1 MKSKILFYIAV
12 GLAFLTVSCDSYL
25 DKEPDDMQTI
35 EGVFAKRSTT
45 EQYLA
50 NAYAYLPEQY
60 DAVCI
65 VPPMYGWPFVPASDE
80 AEWGAVRVYAFMQNG
95 TLSASN
101 PSLNFWTPLYR
112 GIRETN
118 VFLEHVGECKELED
132 GELEAWTAEARYIN
146 VMCHYWL
153 AMIYG
158 PIVLVKNEII
168 DVNSTI
174 YRERDS
180 WEDCVKW
187 ICDELEAVAY
197 ELPPTQGDTYK
208 GKPTRGAALAYRSR
222 LLLYTASPLFN
233 GNAYFSSV
241 KKKDGTALFP
251 TTKDPE
257 KWRVAANAAKN
268 FIDMCEDG
276 SLPHQLLTGSDEEN
290 AKGKTY
296 KRVFIEAWNSE
307 LIDAEFP
314 GANNTY
320 YVYLLE
326 QGPAPNGD
334 RFLNGHATNCATQFQ
349 VDAYAMENGRY
360 PITGYNNDGSPVI
373 DEESGYTESGFSTF
387 TVPTFDLDYKGFTS
401 EMFNMYKNRE
411 PRFYASIFYN
421 EGVWPNTVTDK
432 PVYIN
437 KYGTDGSNSSDY
449 NRTGYLITKFVHP
462 GSTLNPY
469 NLNYERSWSNFRY
482 AEILL
487 NYVEA
492 KIELGE
498 LDDEVLG
505 YWNAVRNRGGV
516 PDIETVYPDVKS
528 DQNLARDL
536 IHRERQ
542 VEFAFENIRWF
553 DANRWKIATET
564 NHGKTYGMNVNISSK
579 NALRSEYYQRTA
591 FETRVFLERQYLQPI
606 QQTAIMKNPDLKQ
619 NPGW

>member
-1 MKSKILFYIAV
+1 
-12 GLAFLTVSCDSYL
+12 
-25 DKEPDDMQTI
+25 
-35 EGVFAKRSTT
+35 
-45 EQYLA
+45 
-50 NAYAYLPEQY
+50 
-60 DAVCI
+60 
-65 VPPMYGWPFVPASDE
+65 
-80 AEWGAVRVYAFMQNG
+80 
-95 TLSASN
+95 
-101 PSLNFWTPLYR
+101 
-112 GIRETN
+112 
-118 VFLEHVGECKELED
+118 
-132 GELEAWTAEARYIN
+132 
-146 VMCHYWL
+146 
-153 AMIYG
+153 MIYG

-387 TVPTFDLDYKGFTS
+387 TVPTLIWTTKVLPA
-401 EMFNMYKNRE
+401 RC
-411 PRFYASIFYN
+411 SICI
-421 EGVWPNTVTDK
+421 K
-432 PVYIN
+432 PGTPFLCQYI
-437 KYGTDGSNSSDY
+437 
-449 NRTGYLITKFVHP
+449 L
-462 GSTLNPY
+462 
-469 NLNYERSWSNFRY
+469 
-482 AEILL
+482 
-487 NYVEA
+487 
-492 KIELGE
+492 
-498 LDDEVLG
+498 
-505 YWNAVRNRGGV
+505 
-516 PDIETVYPDVKS
+516 
-528 DQNLARDL
+528 
-536 IHRERQ
+536 
-542 VEFAFENIRWF
+542 
-553 DANRWKIATET
+553 
-564 NHGKTYGMNVNISSK
+564 
-579 NALRSEYYQRTA
+579 
-591 FETRVFLERQYLQPI
+591 
-606 QQTAIMKNPDLKQ
+606 
-619 NPGW
+619 